1 MIEPMP
7 AVLEESPPP
16 SPCLHS
22 AARGQF
28 RIAPRNSH
36 PFEALKARVR
46 QGFGS
51 HFNACISGF
60 MPDLAAYHHA
70 SGATGVIGIRGAN
83 LERLFLESYLDLPVE
98 TVVQLTS
105 GDCADRGE
113 IVEVGQFVVDDRDI
127 VADFF
132 RDLVPFLRSQGFEW
146 VCFTGTNRIRAL
158 LARIGFA
165 GVPVTL
171 ATETRLLDKKSRWGS
186 YYEHEPVV
194 IVGKLSDPRGDWIR
208 QTESRA

>member
-1 MIEPMP
+1 
-7 AVLEESPPP
+7 
-16 SPCLHS
+16 
-22 AARGQF
+22 
-28 RIAPRNSH
+28 
-36 PFEALKARVR
+36 
-46 QGFGS
+46 
-51 HFNACISGF
+51 
-60 MPDLAAYHHA
+60 
-70 SGATGVIGIRGAN
+70 
-83 LERLFLESYLDLPVE
+83 
-98 TVVQLTS
+98 
-105 GDCADRGE
+105 
-113 IVEVGQFVVDDRDI
+113 
-127 VADFF
+127 
-132 RDLVPFLRSQGFEW
+132 